1 MDNGMGALL
10 RPQRSRMARVN
21 TYLNFQ
27 AQAEE
32 AFNFYAYRGV
42 VLDRYGAG
50 WMLNFA
56 PSR

>member
-1 MDNGMGALL
+1 
-10 RPQRSRMARVN
+10 MARVN